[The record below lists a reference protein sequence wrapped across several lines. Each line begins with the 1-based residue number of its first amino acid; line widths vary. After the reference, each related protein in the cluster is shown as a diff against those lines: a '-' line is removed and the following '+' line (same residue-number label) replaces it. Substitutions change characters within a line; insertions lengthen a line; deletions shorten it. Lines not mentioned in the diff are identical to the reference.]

1 MSLFSVTALALIL
14 ENVGSLCNKI
24 NCRLIHERIKSLDY
38 VQDIYERPFQTSECM
53 KRDF

>member
-1 MSLFSVTALALIL
+1 MSLFSVRALALIL

-24 NCRLIHERIKSLDY
+24 NSRLIHEHIKSSDY
-38 VQDIYERPFQTSECM
+38 IQDSYERPFQTSECM